1 MRRLGT
7 GWLWRFVIPSHL
19 SWGFSCLSRDLGRSG
34 KLSLKNCTAEWCQTE
49 TTLSWICS
57 TLVITTR
64 SMEARIQEITTEWH
78 RKVDHHPV
86 CERNLHKLLL
96 TSGFIL
102 VECRMPEIGSR
113 DDKHVY
119 VWQKV
124 ATLFVRNVSVASLL
138 ITGGGR
144 FSQIWTFLGFWK
156 LEFSVAVQGKRLFLK

>member
-138 ITGGGR
+138 ITGGEGVVFLR
-144 FSQIWTFLGFWK
+144 FGPFWGF
-156 LEFSVAVQGKRLFLK
+156 EN